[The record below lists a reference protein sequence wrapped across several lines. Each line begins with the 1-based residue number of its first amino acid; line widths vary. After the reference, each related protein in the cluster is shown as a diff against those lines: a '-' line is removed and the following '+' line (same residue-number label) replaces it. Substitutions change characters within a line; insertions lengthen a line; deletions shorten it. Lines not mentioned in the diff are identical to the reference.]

1 MNHINNKLIY
11 KGHLPVARWYNEISM
26 HDFNQEYQE
35 DTGHFTQIVWKN
47 SREIGFG
54 VAYSDEEIFIV
65 AQYVS
70 LLNFVRIISLILN
83 AKKIL
88 QWFFGL

>member
-70 LLNFVRIISLILN
+70 LLNFNETIWRRSCPN
-83 AKKIL
+83 Y
-88 QWFFGL
+88 FFDLFKC

>member
-1 MNHINNKLIY
+1 
-11 KGHLPVARWYNEISM
+11 M
-26 HDFNQEYQE
+26 HDFDQEYQE

-70 LLNFVRIISLILN
+70 FFNCFVIEFFLSSS
-83 AKKIL
+83 KIK
-88 QWFFGL
+88 FFFQVKF

>member
-1 MNHINNKLIY
+1 MRAWFFKRQILNHINNKLIY

-70 LLNFVRIISLILN
+70 LLNFNETI
-83 AKKIL
+83 
-88 QWFFGL
+88 

>member
-1 MNHINNKLIY
+1 MHIFIQFIIPS
-11 KGHLPVARWYNEISM
+11 KGHLPVARLYNEITM
-26 HDFNQEYQE
+26 HDFSQEYQE

-65 AQYVS
+65 AQYVK
-70 LLNFVRIISLILN
+70 LLTLIPDSHLLIQ
-83 AKKIL
+83 KL
-88 QWFFGL
+88 FF

>member
-1 MNHINNKLIY
+1 
-11 KGHLPVARWYNEISM
+11 M

-70 LLNFVRIISLILN
+70 S
-83 AKKIL
+83 
-88 QWFFGL
+88 FFNSDQF